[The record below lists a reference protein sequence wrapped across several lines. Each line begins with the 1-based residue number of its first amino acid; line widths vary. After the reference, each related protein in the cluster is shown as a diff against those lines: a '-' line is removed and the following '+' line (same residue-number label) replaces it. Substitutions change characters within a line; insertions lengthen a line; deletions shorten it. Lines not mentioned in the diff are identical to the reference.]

1 MVNFKYIL
9 WACSGTIYYLVKN
22 FLEQILILFP
32 PPNFVSDKER
42 ELLLSLRTTNFSK
55 GFYACVFTP

>member
-42 ELLLSLRTTNFSK
+42 
-55 GFYACVFTP
+55 